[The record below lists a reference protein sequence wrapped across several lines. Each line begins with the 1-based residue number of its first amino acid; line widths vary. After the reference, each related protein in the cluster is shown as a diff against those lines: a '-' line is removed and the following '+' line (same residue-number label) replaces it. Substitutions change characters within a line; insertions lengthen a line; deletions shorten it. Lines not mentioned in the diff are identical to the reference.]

1 MTSARTEDVKHFPS
15 WFRSSSAVYRIFASP
30 QNLGGLADFIRAA
43 AIKYLA
49 GTFFLPCMWLRIR
62 RRIWQVISMLDDIIN
77 NQSG

>member
-30 QNLGGLADFIRAA
+30 QHLGGLVDFIRAA

-49 GTFFLPCMWLRIR
+49 GTFFFLACGY
-62 RRIWQVISMLDDIIN
+62 VLDAVYGR
-77 NQSG
+77 QFQY